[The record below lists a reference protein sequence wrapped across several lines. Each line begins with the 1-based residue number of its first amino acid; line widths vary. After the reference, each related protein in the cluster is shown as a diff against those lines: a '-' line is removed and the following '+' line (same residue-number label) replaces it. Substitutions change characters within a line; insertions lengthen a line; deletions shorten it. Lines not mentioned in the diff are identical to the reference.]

1 MKKVADYVH
10 SKGLLFGIYTDRGEK
25 TCVGRPG
32 SFGYEKLDA
41 QTYAS
46 WGVKITLCT
55 TELTIME
62 LYVLIFLT
70 TVRWIT

>member
-41 QTYAS
+41 ETYAS
-46 WGVKITLCT
+46 WGVSKKNKTKHTHTHTHAVSQDAIT
-55 TELTIME
+55 
-62 LYVLIFLT
+62 
-70 TVRWIT
+70 